1 MFLDHRAPMPDLVRM
16 TSSSSIFRQHIARLA
31 EIPSF
36 FKATALPQH
45 WDRDEPGVFD
55 ARRQLEIRQFLHRA
69 LPDFDLPGAV
79 FDAGGDKVLSVDET
93 EKLPEN
99 LALPENGDEGIAFRA
114 CNGRLVVL
122 FNLRRHWSCVPD
134 DALWLALELDQAF
147 VEEVTLTSGARL
159 TGSEYQLLGCLLA
172 GFDLKE
178 AAAALNTS
186 YDTKRKQLQVIFQ
199 KFDVASQAA
208 LTRTLSLR
216 LLGFFTEAFGRRAP
230 ASPERTLLRR
240 HYGRDVLVHS
250 VALENGT
257 ELPVWEF
264 GDRKGKPCLYFH
276 SLLSPTVLCND
287 KVKILNRNGLR
298 WLVVPRFFS
307 PGASSAEPSHV
318 LETQTEAVAE
328 YIRHFVGGPVTCVA
342 TNAGVSW
349 AVHFAARFPELTECL
364 MLAGV
369 PHPPSMASGSK
380 NRGLQSALTN
390 ASRKNP
396 HIFAA
401 LVRAYA
407 AIARRPELAGRAYRH
422 GYRESP
428 ADLAVIEHYIDTGWA
443 LDWLSLIAERS
454 TTSIV
459 ADLATNQRDWAA
471 QAKTLPMPVSLLQ
484 GAQDKMCPP
493 EVASELATQIA
504 APLAIVPDAG
514 HLLVV
519 SHFELLAA
527 HLRDAPPEQRAEVK
541 TSGAV
546 SGKKQASCV

>member
-1 MFLDHRAPMPDLVRM
+1 M
-16 TSSSSIFRQHIARLA
+16 TSPSSIFRQHIARLA
-31 EIPSF
+31 EIPTL
-36 FKATALPQH
+36 FKATALPLH
-45 WDRDEPGVFD
+45 WDRDEPGVSD
-55 ARRQLEIRQFLHRA
+55 ARRQLEIRQFLYTF
-69 LPDFDLPGAV
+69 LPDFGLPGAV
-79 FDAGGDKVLSVDET
+79 FDAGGCKVLSVDET

-99 LALPENGDEGIAFRA
+99 LALPESNDDGVAFRA

-122 FNLRRHWSCVPD
+122 FNLRRYWPAAPD
-134 DALWLALELDQAF
+134 GALWLALELERAF
-147 VEEVTLTSGARL
+147 VEESIVTSGAGL
-159 TGSEYQLLGCLLA
+159 TNSEYQLLACLLA
-172 GFDLKE
+172 GLDLKE
-178 AAAALNTS
+178 AAVALNTS

-208 LTRTLSLR
+208 LTRTLSIR
-216 LLGFFTEAFGRRAP
+216 LLGYFTESFGRRSP
-230 ASPERTLLRR
+230 ASPERALLRR

-276 SLLSPTVLCND
+276 SLLSPTVLCDD
-287 KVKILNRNGLR
+287 KIEILNRNGLR

-307 PGASSAEPSHV
+307 PGASGADPSRF

-328 YIRHFVGGPVTCVA
+328 YICHFVGGPVTCVA
-342 TNAGVSW
+342 TNSGISW

-369 PHPPSMASGSK
+369 PYPPSMASGST

-390 ASRKNP
+390 VSRKNP
-396 HIFAA
+396 HVFAA

-407 AIARRPELAGRAYRH
+407 AIARKPELAGRAYRH

-428 ADLAVIEHYIDTGWA
+428 ADLAVIERYLETGWA

-459 ADLATNQRDWAA
+459 ADLTVNQRDWAA
-471 QAKTLPMPVSLLQ
+471 QAKELPVPVSLLQ

-504 APLAIVPDAG
+504 APLAVVPNAG
-514 HLLVV
+514 HLLVA

-527 HLRDAPPEQRAEVK
+527 HLRDAPSERCAEVK
-541 TSGAV
+541 TSDEGTGV
-546 SGKKQASCV
+546 EQACTSCV